1 MKVLVIG
8 AGGMLGYITY
18 QYLKE
23 QGYQVTGITRTKE
36 YPDMI
41 RMDVT
46 DVSAI
51 GPFLEKTH
59 FDAII
64 NCAAL
69 LVKVCEE
76 RKSDAVK
83 LNTWFPHFLEEFCR
97 RSQTYLIQV
106 STDAVFSGKR
116 GSYREDSPCDP
127 DSFYGKSKLL
137 GEVSDG
143 YALTVRSAFWGAD
156 INQSGKGIFQWFV
169 RQKDSIQGYTKA
181 FFNGVSNLEF
191 AKFADLSLKNR
202 CTGIYHLCALDVI
215 SKFDFLILQKHIFS
229 KQTEIIADGQVAV
242 DRSLICGRSDIDYRQ
257 KAFYEMM
264 IELKEWLPTKGE
276 FTV

>member
-1 MKVLVIG
+1 MRILVIG

-36 YPDMI
+36 YSDML

-46 DVSAI
+46 DISVI
-51 GPFLEKTH
+51 RPFLEKTH
-59 FDAII
+59 FDAIV

-76 RKSDAVK
+76 RKSDAIK
-83 LNTWFPHFLEEFCR
+83 LNTWFPHFLGEFCQQ
-97 RSQTYLIQV
+97 SQTYLIQV

-116 GSYREDSPCDP
+116 GKYREDSPCDP

-137 GEVSDG
+137 GEISDD

-156 INQSGKGIFQWFV
+156 INQSGNGLFQWFV
-169 RQKDSIQGYTKA
+169 RQKGPIQGYTKA
-181 FFNGVSNLEF
+181 LFNGVSNLEF
-191 AKFADLSLKNR
+191 AKFTDLSLKNR
-202 CTGIYHLCALDVI
+202 WTGIYHLCATDII
-215 SKFDFLILQKHIFS
+215 SKFDFLVLQRHTFLK
-229 KQTEIIADGQVAV
+229 KTEIIANSQVAV
-242 DRSLICGRSDIDYRQ
+242 DRSLVCGRSDINHHQ
-257 KAFYEMM
+257 KEFKQMM
-264 IELKEWLPTKGE
+264 IELKEWLSTKGE
-276 FTV
+276 FSI